1 MKQAVRLAVA
11 VLCLSFVAVT
21 AAIAQVPVKEGNVER
36 VVLLHV
42 NSGHSDAFWADMKK
56 NVVPIWDA
64 EKAAGMIVEYE
75 WFQNYTASS
84 ADDWNVGYSI
94 VYKNLGALDGLA
106 DKVYDLRMKHYG
118 DHSAE
123 QKVIDE
129 RVDNAHVINSILLR
143 QVTIR

>member
-11 VLCLSFVAVT
+11 VLCVSFVAVT
-21 AAIAQVPVKEGNVER
+21 AATAQVPVKEGNVER

-42 NSGHSDAFWADMKK
+42 NAGRSDAFWADMKK

-64 EKAAGMIVEYE
+64 KKAAGMMVDYE
-75 WFQNYTASS
+75 WFQNYTTSS
-84 ADDWNVGYSI
+84 PDDWNVGYSI
-94 VYKNLGALDGLA
+94 VYKNLAALDGLA

-118 DHSAE
+118 DQGAE
-123 QKVIDE
+123 QKVIDK

-143 QVTIR
+143 EVTIR